1 MANIPVRVIIRVTRQ
16 DNRPRKRRAL
26 RWIGYE
32 RGLASLW
39 ETGYF
44 I

>member
-1 MANIPVRVIIRVTRQ
+1 MANIPVRVTIKITRKPRPVR
-16 DNRPRKRRAL
+16 RPRTQ

-32 RGLASLW
+32 RELAFLW

-44 I
+44 T